1 MNLLCRKNLD
11 VVALDELKLKI
22 IRDYNIYLKSLSQ
35 GYRND
40 YSLIMNEINLVDTYL
55 ELDNQKTL
63 YEHFMNDEMR

>member
-40 YSLIMNEINLVDTYL
+40 YNLIMNEINFVDTYL

>member
-40 YSLIMNEINLVDTYL
+40 YSLIMNEINFVDTYL

-63 YEHFMNDEMR
+63 YEHFTNDEMR

>member
-40 YSLIMNEINLVDTYL
+40 YSLIMNEINFVDTYL

>member
-1 MNLLCRKNLD
+1 MSLLCRKNLD